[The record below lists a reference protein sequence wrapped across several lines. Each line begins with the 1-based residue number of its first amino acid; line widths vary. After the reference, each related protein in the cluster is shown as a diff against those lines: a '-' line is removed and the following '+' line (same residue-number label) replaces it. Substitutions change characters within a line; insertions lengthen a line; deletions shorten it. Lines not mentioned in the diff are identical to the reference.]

1 MSGSTR
7 ILVIPL
13 KKLILALCVIIAF
26 IIIAAIYI
34 LSDKEPESHPTNAA
48 GQNNSINTSVTY
60 SPGVYTSSLML
71 NGNPVD
77 IQVTV
82 DSDNINSIELV
93 NMSESVQTMYPMLAP
108 SFDEIKNAVIQR
120 GTTADITYDSSNKY
134 TANLLLG
141 AIQNALDK
149 AAAVLTIKKRMY
161 QPAFIPAIHTLF
173 IILLFKIRYLIA
185 IAYIDK
191 SSIASFLKL

>member
-60 SPGVYTSSLML
+60 SPGVYTS
-71 NGNPVD
+71 
-77 IQVTV
+77 
-82 DSDNINSIELV
+82 IELV

-134 TANLLLG
+134 TASLLLG

-149 AAAVLTIKKRMY
+149 AAAY
-161 QPAFIPAIHTLF
+161 
-173 IILLFKIRYLIA
+173 
-185 IAYIDK
+185 
-191 SSIASFLKL
+191 

>member
-26 IIIAAIYI
+26 IIIAAFVGWLSGS
-34 LSDKEPESHPTNAA
+34 LSDNAA

-93 NMSESVQTMYPMLAP
+93 NISDSVQTMYPMLAP

-134 TANLLLG
+134 TASLLLG

-149 AAAVLTIKKRMY
+149 AAAY
-161 QPAFIPAIHTLF
+161 
-173 IILLFKIRYLIA
+173 
-185 IAYIDK
+185 
-191 SSIASFLKL
+191 

>member
-77 IQVTV
+77 IQVTA
-82 DSDNINSIELV
+82 L
-93 NMSESVQTMYPMLAP
+93 
-108 SFDEIKNAVIQR
+108 
-120 GTTADITYDSSNKY
+120 
-134 TANLLLG
+134 NLLIYRNQSRQCILC
-141 AIQNALDK
+141 LHHPSMK
-149 AAAVLTIKKRMY
+149 LK
-161 QPAFIPAIHTLF
+161 TL
-173 IILLFKIRYLIA
+173 
-185 IAYIDK
+185 
-191 SSIASFLKL
+191 

>member
-34 LSDKEPESHPTNAA
+34 PESHPTNAA

-82 DSDNINSIELV
+82 DSDNINNIELV
-93 NMSESVQTMYPMLAP
+93 NMSDSVQTMYPMLAP

-134 TANLLLG
+134 TASLLLG

-149 AAAVLTIKKRMY
+149 AAAY
-161 QPAFIPAIHTLF
+161 
-173 IILLFKIRYLIA
+173 
-185 IAYIDK
+185 
-191 SSIASFLKL
+191 

>member
-120 GTTADITYDSSNKY
+120 GTTADITYDTSNKY
-134 TANLLLG
+134 TASLLLG

-149 AAAVLTIKKRMY
+149 AAAY
-161 QPAFIPAIHTLF
+161 
-173 IILLFKIRYLIA
+173 
-185 IAYIDK
+185 
-191 SSIASFLKL
+191 

>member
-48 GQNNSINTSVTY
+48 GQN
-60 SPGVYTSSLML
+60 TSSLML

-149 AAAVLTIKKRMY
+149 AAAY
-161 QPAFIPAIHTLF
+161 
-173 IILLFKIRYLIA
+173 
-185 IAYIDK
+185 
-191 SSIASFLKL
+191 

>member
-1 MSGSTR
+1 
-7 ILVIPL
+7 
-13 KKLILALCVIIAF
+13 
-26 IIIAAIYI
+26 
-34 LSDKEPESHPTNAA
+34 
-48 GQNNSINTSVTY
+48 
-60 SPGVYTSSLML
+60 ML

-134 TANLLLG
+134 TASLLLG

-149 AAAVLTIKKRMY
+149 AAGVLTIKKRMY